1 MTVTIIAAVTRNG
14 AIGVNGDLAVHHR
27 EDMRHFRA
35 VTEGKVVIMGR
46 KTWESLP
53 VKPLPRRVNIVVSRN
68 PNYSAPGIVVA
79 RDLAEAITLAGLF
92 QKGEVF
98 IIGGGQVYK
107 EAMHKG
113 LVDKMV
119 LTEFD
124 VSTPGDVFFPRFGSD
139 AWKIT
144 EVKYRAWFRIT
155 FYEKKKGW
163 PTWQP

>member
-1 MTVTIIAAVTRNG
+1 MTVTIIASVARNG
-14 AIGVNGDLAVHHR
+14 AIGVNGGLAFHHR
-27 EDMRHFRA
+27 EDMRHFRDM
-35 VTEGKVVIMGR
+35 TEDHAVIMGR

-98 IIGGGQVYK
+98 IIGGGQVYN
-107 EAMHKG
+107 EAMRMG
-113 LVDKMV
+113 LVDRLV

-139 AWKIT
+139 VWKIT
-144 EVKYRAWFRIT
+144 EVKHRVGFRIT
-155 FYEKKKGW
+155 FYKKGGT
-163 PTWQP
+163 TWEP